1 MYLMFSVLCIIANI
15 IPFLT
20 KIVKLKEGVVIISI
34 LVESGFEHGYST
46 HQHEVG
52 RSDALPEGDC
62 AWILFPFCPSMI
74 H

>member
-1 MYLMFSVLCIIANI
+1 MYLMFLVLCIIANI

-34 LVESGFEHGYST
+34 LVASGFEHGHST

-52 RSDALPEGDC
+52 RSDALPEGDW